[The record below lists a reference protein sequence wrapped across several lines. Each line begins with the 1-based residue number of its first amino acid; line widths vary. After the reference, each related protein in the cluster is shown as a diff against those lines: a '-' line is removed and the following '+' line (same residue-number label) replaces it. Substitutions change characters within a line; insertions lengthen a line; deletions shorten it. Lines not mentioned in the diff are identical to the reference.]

1 MKTNIKLL
9 ESKIPKIMNFFKNP
23 KVFKISAAISILI
36 GLLGSIILEWSHVIY
51 TLSMVSK
58 FLGLNVS
65 FTDLAMLMPESL
77 SYEIFA
83 LEKILTPLFLIT
95 FGISLYAGFKR
106 YKPLTMIVYGFITL
120 TMFIVAFYVTPFVAF
135 PAQHYTANF
144 ISVEEFS
151 KSDFKDQKIGTGP
164 SARNRAIVLEINGD
178 ARAYPISYITQT
190 HIAGGE
196 LIGGEDVVMSFCG
209 LSHLSVPY
217 VNEVNGKKLDLR
229 VMGQFNNNLVM
240 FDRDTHE
247 PIHQIKG
254 KMMFSDSPLQELPS
268 VIMDIDNFIKIYPE
282 GKIFY
287 RAPKDMSII
296 DKVMFSLMEY
306 AMGEQYDESTDE
318 LAFDTSPYLDKRL
331 GAKER
336 IYAITKNGES
346 IVFTKAF
353 IAEKSN
359 GYFELNIDGK
369 TIAIKYFEDADYI
382 DMFVGSD
389 AREVNHLGILPD
401 GTKLNK
407 FRHINQMLW
416 RVYQNFYPN
425 SILYN

>member
-1 MKTNIKLL
+1 MINIL
-9 ESKIPKIMNFFKNP
+9 NFIKKP
-23 KVFKISAAISILI
+23 SVFYVSAAISLLI
-36 GLLGSIILEWSHVIY
+36 GFVGSIILEWSHVIY
-51 TLSMVSK
+51 TLSMGSK
-58 FLGLNVS
+58 LLGLNVS
-65 FTDLAMLMPESL
+65 FTDLAMLMPESI
-77 SYEIFA
+77 SYDIFA
-83 LEKILTPLFLIT
+83 MEKILALLFFVT
-95 FGISLYAGFKR
+95 FGISLFAGFNR
-106 YKPLTMIVYGFITL
+106 YKPWKLVAYSIINL
-120 TMFIVAFYVTPFVAF
+120 AMFIVAFYVTPFVAF
-135 PAQHYTANF
+135 PAQHYTAKF

-196 LIGGEDVVMSFCG
+196 LIGGEDVVMTFCG

-217 VNEVNGKKLDLR
+217 MNEVNGQPLDLR

-254 KMMFSDSPLQELPS
+254 EMIYSGSPLQELPS
-268 VIMDIDNFIKIYPE
+268 VLMDLDNFMELYPG
-282 GKIFY
+282 GKVYY
-287 RAPKDMSII
+287 RAPNERTIV

-306 AMGEQYDESTDE
+306 AMGEQYDESTEE
-318 LAFDTSPYLDKRL
+318 LAFDTSPYLDRRL

-346 IVFTKAF
+346 IVFTKEF

-359 GYFELNIDGK
+359 GYYELDLDGQI
-369 TIAIKYFEDADYI
+369 IAIKYFKDADYV
-382 DMFVGSD
+382 DMFIGGNAS
-389 AREVNHLGILPD
+389 EVNHLGILPN
-401 GTKLNK
+401 GKKLEK

-416 RVYQNFYPN
+416 RVYQNFYPK
-425 SILYN
+425 SIIYQ

>member
-1 MKTNIKLL
+1 M
-9 ESKIPKIMNFFKNP
+9 
-23 KVFKISAAISILI
+23 
-36 GLLGSIILEWSHVIY
+36 
-51 TLSMVSK
+51 
-58 FLGLNVS
+58 
-65 FTDLAMLMPESL
+65 
-77 SYEIFA
+77 
-83 LEKILTPLFLIT
+83 EKILALLFFVT
-95 FGISLYAGFKR
+95 FGISLFAGFNR
-106 YKPLTMIVYGFITL
+106 YKPWKLVAYSIINL
-120 TMFIVAFYVTPFVAF
+120 AMFIVAFYVTPFVAF
-135 PAQHYTANF
+135 PAQHYTAKF

-196 LIGGEDVVMSFCG
+196 LIGGEDVVMTFCG

-217 VNEVNGKKLDLR
+217 MNEVNGQPLDLR
-229 VMGQFNNNLVM
+229 GMGQFNNNLVM

-254 KMMFSDSPLQELPS
+254 EMIYSGSPLQELPS
-268 VIMDIDNFIKIYPE
+268 VLMDLDNFMELYPG
-282 GKIFY
+282 GKVYY
-287 RAPKDMSII
+287 RAPNERTIV

-306 AMGEQYDESTDE
+306 AMGEQYDESTEE
-318 LAFDTSPYLDKRL
+318 LAFDTSPYLDRRL

-346 IVFTKAF
+346 IVFTKEF

-359 GYFELNIDGK
+359 GYYELDLDGQI
-369 TIAIKYFEDADYI
+369 IAIKYFKDADYV
-382 DMFVGSD
+382 DMFIGGNAS
-389 AREVNHLGILPD
+389 EVNHLGILPN
-401 GTKLNK
+401 GKKLEK

-416 RVYQNFYPN
+416 RVYQNFYPK
-425 SILYN
+425 SIIYQ